1 MTDEI
6 PRRGNVQHQTNGEDW
21 CIKLNKQLIFPI
33 EEGGKVAGRL
43 HLREN
48 RKSLIH
54 FLNNLAG

>member
-54 FLNNLAG
+54 F